1 MGANGWVSIPRD
13 GNAVVLL
20 YWARGLLASLQWRPL
35 DILGTLESGKHLLWV
50 WQIGYQKGI
59 LGEWRYFDKNGKND
73 DNSENLANNRKRV
86 GEKLNEITR
95 GAPYKVAKLMN
106 MANLIN

>member
-1 MGANGWVSIPRD
+1 MEATRHTRYTGIWQTFAMGLANWIPK
-13 GNAVVLL
+13 G
-20 YWARGLLASLQWRPL
+20 YPWRVA
-35 DILGTLESGKHLLWV
+35 I
-50 WQIGYQKGI
+50 
-59 LGEWRYFDKNGKND
+59 FDKNGKND

-95 GAPYKVAKLMN
+95 GAPYKVAKLMK